1 MADFKSISLAF
12 FIISAG
18 ISSIGVSSWQYQ
30 VVDNGIT
37 FYNSYTLQTESLSTM
52 CSDFP
57 YEYLRRKYFQ
67 NLNILDWNSF
77 IFIAFSV
84 SISSSNAYCGY
95 GIANTAYRLALAIL
109 TVILG
114 CLMASPLLNDKPKFT
129 YWSLFCVSILWYS
142 ATVADSTAYIN
153 GSEACTNSFG
163 EQSGVSCNGSSYGKF
178 TD

>member
-1 MADFKSISLAF
+1 VACQNHAGMPVTKVGRERSFFVEFKMADFKSISLAF

-67 NLNILDWNSF
+67 NLNILD
-77 IFIAFSV
+77 
-84 SISSSNAYCGY
+84 
-95 GIANTAYRLALAIL
+95 
-109 TVILG
+109 
-114 CLMASPLLNDKPKFT
+114 
-129 YWSLFCVSILWYS
+129 
-142 ATVADSTAYIN
+142 
-153 GSEACTNSFG
+153 
-163 EQSGVSCNGSSYGKF
+163 
-178 TD
+178 